1 MKQDRFLIGILI
13 GISVLVLVALGLFFT
28 RHNSQEYLPAD
39 TPEAVAFNYVLAVT
53 ERDYEKA
60 YGYLAD
66 LDHKPTYDE
75 FRQSFFKGEVSPND
89 VAVDVGEATVHD
101 DEASVEL
108 NLLYSAGDP
117 FSPGYTSLEY
127 ALLVKQ
133 GDEWKISSMPY
144 MFWSYNWYQPTIK
157 P

>member
-13 GISVLVLVALGLFFT
+13 GISVLVLAALGLFFT

-60 YGYLAD
+60 YGYLVD

-127 ALLVKQ
+127 ALLVRQ
-133 GDEWKISSMPY
+133 GNEWKISSMPY

>member
-1 MKQDRFLIGILI
+1 MKQDRFLLGILI
-13 GISVLVLVALGLFFT
+13 GIFVLVLVALGLFFT
-28 RHNSQEYLPAD
+28 RHNSQDYLSAD
-39 TPEAVAFNYVLAVT
+39 TPEAVVFNYVLAVT

-75 FRQSFFKGEVSPND
+75 FRQSFFKGEVSPNG
-89 VAVDVGEATVHD
+89 VGVDVGKSTVHD
-101 DEASVEL
+101 GEASVEL
-108 NLLYSAGDP
+108 NMLYSASDP
-117 FSPGYTSLEY
+117 FSTGYTSLEY
-127 ALLVKQ
+127 ALLVQQ

>member
-13 GISVLVLVALGLFFT
+13 GISVLVLAALGLFFT

-39 TPEAVAFNYVLAVT
+39 TPEAVVFNYVLAVT

-127 ALLVKQ
+127 ALLVRQ
-133 GDEWKISSMPY
+133 GNEWKISSMPY